1 MANLKLKNPSG
12 GSLNFVSADGAS
24 DLTVTFPATT
34 GTAMV
39 SGNMPAF
46 CVNLSGSQSISS
58 GTWTKINLNAET
70 FDTAN
75 AFDSTTNYRFTPQVA
90 GYYQINGAAA
100 VNGTGTTQTG
110 VAIYKNGSVYQY
122 ASILSSTISGST
134 YVNSVLLYL
143 NGSSDYVELY
153 AFGNGTTVSVTGAQP
168 NTQLSGCL
176 VRAA

>member
-1 MANLKLKNPSG
+1 MSSVVISGDTSGAITLSAPAVSGTNTITLPAN
-12 GSLNFVSADGAS
+12 
-24 DLTVTFPATT
+24 T
-34 GTAMV
+34 GTV
-39 SGNMPAF
+39 QINNGPAF
-46 CVNLSGSQSISS
+46 CVNLSSSQSISS

-75 AFDSTTNYRFTPQVA
+75 AFDSTTNYRFTPQIA
-90 GYYQINGAAA
+90 GYYQINGAGA

-122 ASILSSTISGST
+122 ASILSTSISGST

-176 VRAA
+176 VRTA